1 MRAPTTSKK
10 TKAKPAARIA
20 VARIAAKDGSKTD
33 AVIAAAV
40 RLVDAE
46 GESALGWNR
55 LAQELGVKPPS
66 LYNHVRDAADLMR
79 RVAIFAWSELAK
91 ESAAA
96 VAATSNPDDALRAIA
111 TAYRTFALRH
121 PGLFAVASRTRIA
134 LDDPEFVPSSLA
146 LLQLFDPPLAA
157 LGVPADKRTHAIRIL
172 RASVHGFVEL
182 ERAGQFAMN
191 APVEDTFAALLDA
204 LPRLLASVR

>member
-1 MRAPTTSKK
+1 MPQKK
-10 TKAKPAARIA
+10 LAAK
-20 VARIAAKDGSKTD
+20 VTARIAAKDGSKTD

-66 LYNHVRDAADLMR
+66 LYNHVKDAADLMR
-79 RVAIFAWSELAK
+79 RVAIFAWTELAK
-91 ESAAA
+91 ESEAA
-96 VAATSNPDDALRAIA
+96 VAKATSPDDALRAIA
-111 TAYRTFALRH
+111 TAYRSFALRH

-134 LDDPEFVPSSLA
+134 PDDPEFLPSSLA
-146 LLQLFDPPLAA
+146 LFRLFDPPLEA

-191 APVEDTFAALLDA
+191 APVEITFTALLDA
-204 LPRLLASVR
+204 LPRLLSSVR